1 MVERTQREVEDT
13 VVFGI
18 RWDGGRRPRNGRKW
32 LAAAVAVLVAALAPA
47 AAQAMPLCA
56 PAPALQTAVVV
67 PAAGHDAGARAL
79 VARLGGRAGRRVAL
93 IGGFA
98 ARVPAGAL
106 ARLSASPLVRT
117 ASPNVGLSV
126 RDDGSSDAATSM
138 AIVRGA
144 SGAQAIQDAGG
155 DGSGV
160 GIAVVDSGVMR
171 VQGLDGGQVVRG
183 PDFSDEAYS
192 ADLRG
197 LDTFGHGTHLA
208 GVIAGRDGDVTG
220 VAPGA
225 TVVSVKVADS
235 DGQTS
240 LLRVLLGL
248 DWVRRHADD
257 PGLNI
262 RIVNLSLGVDASSA
276 GYVRDPLAYAAE
288 ALWRSG
294 LVVVAAAGN
303 KGADATS
310 LDVPAADPYVI
321 AVGALDTNGTLDPSD
336 DGVASF
342 SSRGSSIRQPDFVA
356 PGTGIVSF
364 RVPGSS
370 LDMQFPG
377 ARVGDRYFRGSGTSQ
392 ATAVASGLAAL
403 VLQQRPRLSPDQV
416 KVILD
421 ASAADLGAPAAAE
434 GNGRVDLSRLAGL
447 ITPSADSAKQ
457 SFRNAI
463 FDLAQTNNADD
474 SGRNSAGNSRWNGRT
489 WSGRTWS
496 GRTWSGRTWSGRT
509 WSGGEWDDGS
519 APGS

>member
-1 MVERTQREVEDT
+1 MVEGTQREVEDT

-32 LAAAVAVLVAALAPA
+32 LAAAVAVLAAALAPA
-47 AAQAMPLCA
+47 TAQAMPLHA
-56 PAPALQTAVVV
+56 PAPALQTAVVI

-79 VARLGGRAGRRVAL
+79 VARLGGHAGRRLPL

-98 ARVPAGAL
+98 ARVPAGTV

-117 ASPNVGLSV
+117 ASPNVSLSV

-144 SGAQAIQDAGG
+144 SGAQAVQDAGG

-171 VQGLDGGQVVRG
+171 VQGLDSGQLVRG
-183 PDFSDEAYS
+183 PDFSDES
-192 ADLRG
+192 GNSDLRG

-248 DWVRRHADD
+248 DWVRRHQDD
-257 PGLNI
+257 AGLNI

-310 LDVPAADPYVI
+310 LDVPAADPFVI

-342 SSRGSSIRQPDFVA
+342 SSRGNGRNPDFLA

-403 VLQQRPRLSPDQV
+403 VLQQRPNLAPDQV
-416 KVILD
+416 KAVLD
-421 ASAADLGAPAAAE
+421 ATGRDLGAPVAAE
-434 GNGRVDLSRLAGL
+434 GSGRVDLGRLAGL
-447 ITPSADSAKQ
+447 ATPSADSVKQ
-457 SFRNAI
+457 GFRTAI
-463 FDLAQTNNADD
+463 LDLGQIGSNDD
-474 SGRNSAGNSRWNGRT
+474 SDRNSAGNARWNGRT

-509 WSGGEWDDGS
+509 WSGGAWDDGS
-519 APGS
+519 APAP